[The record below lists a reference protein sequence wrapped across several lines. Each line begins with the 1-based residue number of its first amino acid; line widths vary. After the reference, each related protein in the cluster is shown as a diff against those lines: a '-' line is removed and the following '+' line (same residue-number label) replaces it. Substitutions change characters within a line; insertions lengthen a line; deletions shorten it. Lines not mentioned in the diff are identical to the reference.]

1 MTCEATQFGLKSICL
16 GFVWLCLHCSWSD
29 RIDKQTH
36 TLLTANRLHDHNTYK
51 HTTWTATHHHTQLT
65 LWLPSTL
72 FNSGHVWTLETR
84 PQQHGGMEAFWVF
97 KLNQSTRKVIANEY
111 NSSIITSG
119 TTDVKLND
127 VTRTLYSIHSLLL
140 RKHSEYF
147 QDIMNRDWSRKGA
160 KTILLQDIDVEQRE
174 CGWREHGQAI
184 MLDSQCANRLV
195 I

>member
-1 MTCEATQFGLKSICL
+1 
-16 GFVWLCLHCSWSD
+16 
-29 RIDKQTH
+29 
-36 TLLTANRLHDHNTYK
+36 
-51 HTTWTATHHHTQLT
+51 
-65 LWLPSTL
+65 
-72 FNSGHVWTLETR
+72 
-84 PQQHGGMEAFWVF
+84 MEAFWVF

-160 KTILLQDIDVEQRE
+160 KMILLQDIDVEQRE
-174 CGWREHGQAI
+174 CG
-184 MLDSQCANRLV
+184 
-195 I
+195 